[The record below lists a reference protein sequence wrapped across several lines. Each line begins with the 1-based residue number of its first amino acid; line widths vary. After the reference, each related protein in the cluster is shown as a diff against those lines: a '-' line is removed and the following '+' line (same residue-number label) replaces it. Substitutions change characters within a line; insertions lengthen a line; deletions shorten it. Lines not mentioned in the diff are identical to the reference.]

1 MNLNFKLL
9 IPLVLIVVI
18 CGLIRYSVYAHNKI
32 SDLES
37 DISDYEKA
45 YEEVSKARIHYEEIS
60 KNQEDYYI
68 NILNKLNES
77 KLSGVYKC
85 PASKQE
91 DDTSELTCYR
101 QDELLGR
108 LQQSL
113 DLVRRC
119 QREVNKCNELRELIK
134 GESK

>member
-9 IPLVLIVVI
+9 IPLVLIVII

-32 SDLES
+32 SDLKS

-60 KNQEDYYI
+60 KSQEDYYL
-68 NILNKLNES
+68 NILNKLNKS

-85 PASKQE
+85 PTSKQE
-91 DDTSELTCYR
+91 DNTSELTCYR

>member
-37 DISDYEKA
+37 DISDYEKS
-45 YEEVSKARIHYEEIS
+45 YEEVSKARIHYEEIYKS
-60 KNQEDYYI
+60 QEDYYL
-68 NILNKLNES
+68 NILNKLNKS

-85 PASKQE
+85 PTSKQE
-91 DDTSELTCYR
+91 DNTSELTCYR

>member
-37 DISDYEKA
+37 DILDYEKA

-60 KNQEDYYI
+60 KSQEDYYL
-68 NILNKLNES
+68 NILNKLNKS
-77 KLSGVYKC
+77 KLSRVYKC
-85 PASKQE
+85 PTSRQE
-91 DDTSELTCYR
+91 DNTSELTCYR

>member
-9 IPLVLIVVI
+9 AILIIILGFLVL
-18 CGLIRYSVYAHNKI
+18 GKYSLYAHNRIKELNN
-32 SDLES
+32 DVNEYQKAFTES
-37 DISDYEKA
+37 N
-45 YEEVSKARIHYEEIS
+45 KARVHYEEIS
-60 KNQEDYYI
+60 KSQEDYYL
-68 NILNKLNES
+68 NILNKLNKS

-101 QDELLGR
+101 QNELFER
-108 LQQSL
+108 LQRSMAI
-113 DLVRRC
+113 VRRC
-119 QREVNKCNELRELIK
+119 QQEVNRCNELRELIK

>member
-60 KNQEDYYI
+60 KSQEDYYI
-68 NILNKLNES
+68 NILNKLDES

-91 DDTSELTCYR
+91 DNTSELTCYR

-113 DLVRRC
+113 DLVRKC

>member
-60 KNQEDYYI
+60 KSQEDYYL
-68 NILNKLNES
+68 NILNKLNNIINIIHIHFDS
-77 KLSGVYKC
+77 PLINSLS
-85 PASKQE
+85 SLHLF
-91 DDTSELTCYR
+91 TSCWHLLTIAR
-101 QDELLGR
+101 DR
-108 LQQSL
+108 
-113 DLVRRC
+113 
-119 QREVNKCNELRELIK
+119 
-134 GESK
+134 

>member
-9 IPLVLIVVI
+9 ISLVLIVVI

-37 DISDYEKA
+37 DISNYEIA

-60 KNQEDYYI
+60 KSQEDYYI
-68 NILNKLNES
+68 NILNKLNKS

-85 PASKQE
+85 PTSRQE
-91 DDTSELTCYR
+91 TNTRELTCYR

-113 DLVRRC
+113 DIVRRC

>member
-60 KNQEDYYI
+60 KSQEDYYL
-68 NILNKLNES
+68 NILNKLNKS

-85 PASKQE
+85 PTSRQE
-91 DDTSELTCYR
+91 GNTSELTCYR

-113 DLVRRC
+113 DLIRRC

>member
-9 IPLVLIVVI
+9 AILIIILGFLVL
-18 CGLIRYSVYAHNKI
+18 GKYSLYAHNRIKELNN
-32 SDLES
+32 DVNEYQKAFTES
-37 DISDYEKA
+37 N
-45 YEEVSKARIHYEEIS
+45 KARVHYEEIS
-60 KNQEDYYI
+60 KSQEDYYL
-68 NILNKLNES
+68 NILNKLNKS

-91 DDTSELTCYR
+91 DDTRELTCYR

-113 DLVRRC
+113 DIVRRC
-119 QREVNKCNELRELIK
+119 QREVNKCNELREVIK

>member
-18 CGLIRYSVYAHNKI
+18 CGLIGYSVYGNNKI
-32 SDLES
+32 SGLES
-37 DISDYEKA
+37 DISNYEIA

-60 KNQEDYYI
+60 KSQEDYYL
-68 NILNKLNES
+68 NILNKLNKS

-85 PASKQE
+85 PTSRQE
-91 DDTSELTCYR
+91 DNTSELTCYR

-113 DLVRRC
+113 DIVRRC

>member
-37 DISDYEKA
+37 NISDYEKA
-45 YEEVSKARIHYEEIS
+45 YEEVSKARIHYEEIYKS
-60 KNQEDYYI
+60 QEDYYL
-68 NILNKLNES
+68 NILNKLNKS
-77 KLSGVYKC
+77 KLSGVYRC
-85 PASKQE
+85 PTSRQE
-91 DDTSELTCYR
+91 DNTSELTCYR

-113 DLVRRC
+113 DLIRRC

>member
-60 KNQEDYYI
+60 KNQEDYYL
-68 NILNKLNES
+68 NILNKLNKS

-85 PASKQE
+85 PTSRQE
-91 DDTSELTCYR
+91 DNTSELTCYR

>member
-9 IPLVLIVVI
+9 AILIIILGFLVL
-18 CGLIRYSVYAHNKI
+18 GKYSLYAHNRIKELNN
-32 SDLES
+32 DVNEYQKAFTES
-37 DISDYEKA
+37 N
-45 YEEVSKARIHYEEIS
+45 KARVHYEEIS
-60 KNQEDYYI
+60 KSQEDYYL
-68 NILNKLNES
+68 NILNKLNKS

-101 QDELLGR
+101 QNELLER
-108 LQQSL
+108 LQRSMAI
-113 DLVRRC
+113 VRRC
-119 QREVNKCNELRELIK
+119 QQEVNKCNELRELIK

>member
-60 KNQEDYYI
+60 KSQEDYYL
-68 NILNKLNES
+68 NILNKLNKS

-85 PASKQE
+85 PTSRQE
-91 DDTSELTCYR
+91 DNTSEFTCYR

-113 DLVRRC
+113 DLVRKC

>member
-9 IPLVLIVVI
+9 AILIIILGFLVL
-18 CGLIRYSVYAHNKI
+18 GKYSLYAHNRIKELNN
-32 SDLES
+32 DVNEYQKAFTES
-37 DISDYEKA
+37 N
-45 YEEVSKARIHYEEIS
+45 KARVHYEAIS
-60 KNQEDYYI
+60 ESQEKYYTSVL
-68 NILNKLNES
+68 NNLNKS

-85 PASKQE
+85 PASGQE
-91 DDTSELTCYR
+91 TNTRELTCYR

-113 DLVRRC
+113 AIVRRC
-119 QREVNKCNELRELIK
+119 QQEVNRCNELRELIK

>member
-18 CGLIRYSVYAHNKI
+18 CGLIKYSVYAHNKI

-60 KNQEDYYI
+60 KSQEDYYL
-68 NILNKLNES
+68 NILNKLNKS

-108 LQQSL
+108 LQQSMAI
-113 DLVRRC
+113 VRRC
-119 QREVNKCNELRELIK
+119 QQEVNKCNELRELIK

>member
-85 PASKQE
+85 PTSRQE
-91 DDTSELTCYR
+91 DNTSELTCYR

>member
-60 KNQEDYYI
+60 KSQEDYYI

-85 PASKQE
+85 PTSRQE
-91 DDTSELTCYR
+91 DNTSELTCYR

>member
-37 DISDYEKA
+37 DISNYEKA

-85 PASKQE
+85 PTSRQE
-91 DDTSELTCYR
+91 DNTSELTCYR

>member
-9 IPLVLIVVI
+9 AILIIILGFLVL
-18 CGLIRYSVYAHNKI
+18 GKYSLYAHNRIEELNNDVNEYQKAFT
-32 SDLES
+32 ES
-37 DISDYEKA
+37 N
-45 YEEVSKARIHYEEIS
+45 KARVHYEEIS
-60 KNQEDYYI
+60 KSQEDYYL
-68 NILNKLNES
+68 NILNKLNKS

-85 PASKQE
+85 PASRQE
-91 DDTSELTCYR
+91 TNTRELTCYR

-113 DLVRRC
+113 DIVRRC

-134 GESK
+134 GEYK

>member
-37 DISDYEKA
+37 DISNYERA

-60 KNQEDYYI
+60 KSQEDYYL
-68 NILNKLNES
+68 NILNKLNKS

-85 PASKQE
+85 PTSRQE
-91 DDTSELTCYR
+91 TNTRELTCYR

-113 DLVRRC
+113 DIVRRC

>member
-45 YEEVSKARIHYEEIS
+45 YKEVSKARIHYEEIS
-60 KNQEDYYI
+60 KSQENYYL
-68 NILNKLNES
+68 NILNKLNKS

-85 PASKQE
+85 PTSKQE
-91 DDTSELTCYR
+91 DNTSELTCYR
-101 QDELLGR
+101 QDELFGR

>member
-18 CGLIRYSVYAHNKI
+18 CGLIRYSIYAHNKI

-37 DISDYEKA
+37 DISNYEKA

-60 KNQEDYYI
+60 KSQEDYYL
-68 NILNKLNES
+68 NILNKLNKL

-85 PASKQE
+85 PTSRQE
-91 DDTSELTCYR
+91 DNTRELTCYR

>member
-9 IPLVLIVVI
+9 AILIIILGFLVL
-18 CGLIRYSVYAHNKI
+18 GEYSLYAHNRIKELNN
-32 SDLES
+32 DVNEYQKAFTES
-37 DISDYEKA
+37 N
-45 YEEVSKARIHYEEIS
+45 KARVHYESIS
-60 KNQEDYYI
+60 ESQEKYYTS
-68 NILNKLNES
+68 ILNNLNKS

-85 PASKQE
+85 PTSRQE
-91 DDTSELTCYR
+91 TNTRELTCYR

-113 DLVRRC
+113 DIVRRC

>member
-37 DISDYEKA
+37 DISNYEKA

-60 KNQEDYYI
+60 KSQEDYYI
-68 NILNKLNES
+68 NILNKLNKS

-85 PASKQE
+85 PTSRQE
-91 DDTSELTCYR
+91 TNTRELTCYR

-113 DLVRRC
+113 DIVRRC

>member
-9 IPLVLIVVI
+9 AILIIILGFLVL
-18 CGLIRYSVYAHNKI
+18 GKYSLYAHNRIKELNN
-32 SDLES
+32 DVNEYQKAFTES
-37 DISDYEKA
+37 N
-45 YEEVSKARIHYEEIS
+45 KARVHYEEIS
-60 KNQEDYYI
+60 KSQEDYYL
-68 NILNKLNES
+68 NILNKLNKS

-101 QDELLGR
+101 QNELFER
-108 LQQSL
+108 LQRSMAI
-113 DLVRRC
+113 VRRC
-119 QREVNKCNELRELIK
+119 QQEVNKCNELRELIK

>member
-18 CGLIRYSVYAHNKI
+18 CGLIRYSIYAHNKI

-60 KNQEDYYI
+60 KSQEDYYL
-68 NILNKLNES
+68 NILNKLNKS

-108 LQQSL
+108 LQQSM

>member
-37 DISDYEKA
+37 DISNYEKA

-60 KNQEDYYI
+60 KNQEDYYL
-68 NILNKLNES
+68 NILNKLNKS

-85 PASKQE
+85 PTSRQE
-91 DDTSELTCYR
+91 DNISELTCYR

>member
-60 KNQEDYYI
+60 KSQEDYYL

-91 DDTSELTCYR
+91 DYTSE
-101 QDELLGR
+101 QIGR
-108 LQQSL
+108 AH
-113 DLVRRC
+113 V
-119 QREVNKCNELRELIK
+119 
-134 GESK
+134 